1 MPNIAV
7 LILAA
12 GKGERMRSERPK
24 VLHPLGGKPLLSY
37 SLLLA
42 ESLRPKKIVVLIGHK
57 KDQVQKQFVDK
68 KIVWA
73 VQREQLGTAHA
84 VLCGLEALKG
94 YRGPLVILYA
104 DVPLLRL
111 ETLQEMQ
118 KLFLKDNPSLVIL
131 TAKLGDPTGYGR
143 ILRDDFGNIQGIAE
157 EKEADDREKKIQEIN
172 TGVYLARAEDLL
184 KPLRRVKKSIVKGEF
199 YLTDLVRE
207 FLREGKKVLTVTA
220 RDSEEAAGINSQ
232 AELVRADQVLQR
244 RIRAKWMEKGI
255 TLIDPDSIRIE
266 KDVEL
271 ARDVVLHPGTILTGR
286 TKIGAGAEI
295 LPYSVIEES
304 TVGEEAR
311 VGPFA
316 HLRPGSVI
324 GRGAHVGNFVEI
336 KKSRLGD
343 GAKANHLAY
352 LGDAVIGSKS
362 NIGAGTITCNYNGFE
377 KHKTVIGGGSF
388 IGSDKQLVPPV
399 KVGKKAWIGA
409 GTTVTKDVPDGALAI
424 SRVEQKNILNWKKR
438 K

>member
-1 MPNIAV
+1 MADNAV

-37 SLLLA
+37 SLKLA
-42 ESLRPKKIVVLIGHK
+42 ESLRPKKIVVLVGHK
-57 KDQVQKQFVDK
+57 KDQIQKQFADK
-68 KIVWA
+68 KVVWA
-73 VQREQLGTAHA
+73 VQKEQLGTAHA
-84 VLCGLEALKG
+84 VLCGLEALRG
-94 YRGPLVILYA
+94 HRGPLFILYA

-118 KLFLKDNPSLVIL
+118 KIFLKEKASLVVL
-131 TAKLGDPTGYGR
+131 TARLDDPAGYGR
-143 ILRDDFGNIQGIAE
+143 ILRDDFGNVQGIVE
-157 EKEADDREKKIQEIN
+157 EKEADERQKEIREIN
-172 TGVYLARAEDLL
+172 TGVYLARAEELL

-207 FLREGKKVLTVTA
+207 FLREGKKVVTVTA
-220 RDSEEAAGINSQ
+220 RDPEEVAGINSR
-232 AELVRADQVLQR
+232 AEIVRADGVLQR
-244 RIRAKWMEKGI
+244 RIRAKWMEEGI
-255 TLIDPDSIRIE
+255 TLIDPETIRIE
-266 KDVEL
+266 EEVEL

-316 HLRPGSVI
+316 HLRPGSVV
-324 GRGAHVGNFVEI
+324 GAWAHVGNFVEL
-336 KKSRLGD
+336 KKTKLGK

-352 LGDAVIGSKS
+352 LGDAVVGSKV

-377 KHKTVIGGGSF
+377 KHKTVIGEGAF
-388 IGSDKQLVPPV
+388 IGSDTQFVAPV
-399 KVGKKAWIGA
+399 KIGKKAWIGA
-409 GTTVTKDVPDGALAI
+409 GTTVTKNVPHGALAV
-424 SRVEQKNILNWKKR
+424 SRVEQKNILNWKRR